1 MAQARAAMD
10 SVSTELGTRFAG
22 LDQTRRIEVLPAR
35 AIRIHPAFDRVLV
48 PAATLLMAVVGLVLA
63 LVCSNLAIMLLL
75 RGASQHRE
83 VSIRMAM
90 GAGRG
95 RILRQF
101 LSESL
106 VLSMAGGAVGCLA
119 AVWLLRVVS
128 ATDLPAAAGARDLI
142 GRRHVLAFAIA
153 LSILTGV
160 AFGLAPAVRALKTDA
175 ANVLAGA
182 SALRHHVALRYA
194 MVSFQVALSIVLL
207 TGTRLVIRSTMQM
220 AQVDLGFNSAALA
233 RSNDERCAS
242 WLSSKR
248 AVLCIPSS
256 NRGLPRSPGSVRC
269 ANQPPTSD
277 AVLPIRWLS
286 RNCISPTEPTRQR
299 CRARS

>member
-1 MAQARAAMD
+1 
-10 SVSTELGTRFAG
+10 
-22 LDQTRRIEVLPAR
+22 
-35 AIRIHPAFDRVLV
+35 
-48 PAATLLMAVVGLVLA
+48 MAVVGLVLA

-128 ATDLPAAAGARDLI
+128 ATDLPAAAGLVTLSVD
-142 GRRHVLAFAIA
+142 VTMLAFAIA

-207 TGTRLVIRSTMQM
+207 TGTGLVIRSTMQM

-233 RSNDERCAS
+233 LVTTNAAQAGYQASDSRLVYSELESRLTALPGVSPLCEPAAHPRTRSYQYAGYRGVSRQLNQHGRSAERGRNPWLFRRS
-242 WLSSKR
+242 WR
-248 AVLCIPSS
+248 
-256 NRGLPRSPGSVRC
+256 
-269 ANQPPTSD
+269 SD
-277 AVLPIRWLS
+277 AAWPDVQAAG
-286 RNCISPTEPTRQR
+286 RQQ
-299 CRARS
+299 RAASGGRQ